1 MALKHVHYYHIIHR
15 DLKPANLFWDH
26 NMNLKLADFGIAR
39 VLSSSKSKADSQ
51 VGSPAY
57 MAPEIIT
64 NDKYSIEVDIWSL
77 GVILYYMHTLY
88 LPFEAKNLK
97 SLFKQVLAVS
107 YDTERITNKSF
118 KSIIKACLKK
128 KVEHRCTID

>member
-1 MALKHVHYYHIIHR
+1 
-15 DLKPANLFWDH
+15 
-26 NMNLKLADFGIAR
+26 MNLKLADFGIAR